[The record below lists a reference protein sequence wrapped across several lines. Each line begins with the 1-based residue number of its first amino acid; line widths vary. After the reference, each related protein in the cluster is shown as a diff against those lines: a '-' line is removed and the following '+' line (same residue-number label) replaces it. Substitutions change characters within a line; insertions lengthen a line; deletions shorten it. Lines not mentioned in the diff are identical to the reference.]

1 MRSPAAWCKI
11 DGEEPTQ
18 SPVAAFLSNRAE
30 EAEKALE
37 KLSGF
42 PRIVSDTKQSPW
54 MICPCAEL
62 GGKFSRMATV
72 FFSPLFFPEEIFSED
87 MLIVL
92 FQIHCQNLNGNFKC
106 RNLIGEV
113 LLRKFYSSIV
123 ENICCRSFTGEEV
136 LEKILLENICCRSF
150 SGENITH

>member
-1 MRSPAAWCKI
+1 
-11 DGEEPTQ
+11 
-18 SPVAAFLSNRAE
+18 
-30 EAEKALE
+30 
-37 KLSGF
+37 
-42 PRIVSDTKQSPW
+42 
-54 MICPCAEL
+54 
-62 GGKFSRMATV
+62 
-72 FFSPLFFPEEIFSED
+72 

-136 LEKILLENICCRSF
+136 LEKNFLRKLYWRTFAAEALVEKIPRIN
-150 SGENITH
+150 